1 MVWCPDAN
9 EGRGFWVTCDRCSE
23 RPTDA
28 QAEMMRKMLLQRRKL
43 RQQRRTLPLSNEH
56 MSVLLLQL
64 PKPEAMQLL

>member
-1 MVWCPDAN
+1 
-9 EGRGFWVTCDRCSE
+9 
-23 RPTDA
+23 
-28 QAEMMRKMLLQRRKL
+28 MMRKMLLQRRKL